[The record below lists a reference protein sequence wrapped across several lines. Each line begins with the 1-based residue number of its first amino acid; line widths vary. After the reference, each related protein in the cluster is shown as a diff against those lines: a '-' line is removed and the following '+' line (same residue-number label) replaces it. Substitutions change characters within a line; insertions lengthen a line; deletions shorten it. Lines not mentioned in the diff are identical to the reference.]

1 MRIKKVMVKVIIKYL
16 TSLFSFNEKIY
27 HTAKA
32 NIQNLK
38 KKITFFK
45 EIIKSLE
52 NSEVNKSIIKNIR
65 KNFEKIFK

>member
-27 HTAKA
+27 HTAKV

-38 KKITFFK
+38 KKLLFLK
-45 EIIKSLE
+45 KLS
-52 NSEVNKSIIKNIR
+52 NR
-65 KNFEKIFK
+65 